1 MEIDTGAREI
11 VSAHRELQAIEA
23 SLDDHELR
31 LRLITDPKSVLGT
44 DRVLTA
50 EVKRFA
56 ELLIGN
62 ASFRKGL
69 QENARATVEAF
80 GLRVDPF
87 ELRALWDGKAL
98 REGSL
103 TPQDLQREGILCL
116 NAFNELKRAFFS
128 RMLSAVSSNPA
139 FDAWRLRQIARCRTE
154 VDPVNASAIVHA
166 PATFELAS
174 GCSVGCWFCGVS
186 AEKYRGAVSYE
197 AIRDDW
203 LATLAA
209 LRDELGPIASKA
221 FLYWGT
227 EPFDNPDYEKY
238 CLDLKAVCGGFP
250 QTTTAIPMRDADRTW
265 ELIKLSAREG
275 CLVNRF
281 SILTP
286 RVQSETMAR
295 FTPAQLLF
303 VELVLHNRGSLMVKA
318 EAGRARNSRR
328 LQEDRDFVTVELGE
342 YASPALQAARPSTIA
357 CVSGFLINL
366 AHKEIRLISPC
377 PASDEHPDGYV
388 VFERTSFG
396 DGREAAARLRE
407 LIARHMPM
415 RLDAT
420 TALAFRGD
428 LSFASEPDGFVL
440 SNAFDTIAIRNKAHP
455 ALMQRVGGLIHEGR
469 WNAEA
474 ISVALRGEFGVAD
487 AQARGLLDLLFD
499 KGVLRER
506 TAVPAPI

>member
-1 MEIDTGAREI
+1 MEIGDGARTML
-11 VSAHRELQAIEA
+11 SAHRELQAIEA
-23 SLDDHELR
+23 SLEDHELR
-31 LRLITDPKSVLGT
+31 LRLITDPKSVLST
-44 DRVLTA
+44 ERVLTA

-62 ASFRKGL
+62 AGFRKGL
-69 QENARATVEAF
+69 LENPRATAEAF
-80 GLRVDPF
+80 GLQVDPL
-87 ELRALWDGKAL
+87 ELRALWDVQAL
-98 REGSL
+98 REGRL
-103 TPQDLQREGILCL
+103 CGDDLQREGILCL
-116 NAFNELKRAFFS
+116 NAFNELKRAFFA
-128 RMLSAVSSNPA
+128 RMLGSESSNAA
-139 FDAWRLRQIARCRTE
+139 FGAWRRRQIARCRTE

-166 PATFELAS
+166 PASFELAS

-186 AEKYRGAVSYE
+186 AQKYRGAVRYE
-197 AIRDDW
+197 AIREDW

-227 EPFDNPDYEKY
+227 EPFDNPDYERY

-250 QTTTAIPMRDADRTW
+250 QTTTAIPMRDPARTW
-265 ELIKLSAREG
+265 ELIRLSTREG
-275 CLVNRF
+275 CVVNRF

-286 RVQSETMAR
+286 RIQSETMAR
-295 FTPAQLLF
+295 FSAAQLLF

-318 EAGRARNSRR
+318 EAGRARNSARLEDDRR
-328 LQEDRDFVTVELGE
+328 FIAGELAE

-366 AHKEIRLISPC
+366 AHREIRLITPC

-388 VFERTSFG
+388 VFERVAFG

-407 LIARHMPM
+407 LIARHMPT
-415 RLDAT
+415 RLDDET
-420 TALAFRGD
+420 ELAFRGD
-428 LSFASEPDGFVL
+428 LNYAPESDGFVL
-440 SNAFDTIAIRNKAHP
+440 RNAFDTIAIRNKAHP
-455 ALMQRVGGLIHEGR
+455 ALMQRIGGFIHEGG
-469 WNAEA
+469 WNAAA
-474 ISVALRGEFGVAD
+474 IAAALNGEFGVAD

-506 TAVPAPI
+506 AVPLAVT

>member
-1 MEIDTGAREI
+1 MEIDVGARETI
-11 VSAHRELQAIEA
+11 SAHRELQAIEA

-62 ASFRKGL
+62 PAFRKGL
-69 QENARATVEAF
+69 QENPRATVEAF
-80 GLRVDPF
+80 GLRLDPF
-87 ELRALWDGKAL
+87 ELRALWDGRAL

-103 TPQDLQREGILCL
+103 TAEDLQREGIRCL
-116 NAFNELKRAFFS
+116 NAFNELKRVFFG
-128 RMLSAVSSNPA
+128 RMLSAASSNEA
-139 FDAWRLRQIARCRTE
+139 FDAWRRRQIARCRTE
-154 VDPVNASAIVHA
+154 VDPVNAAAIVHA

-186 AEKYRGAVSYE
+186 AEKYRGAVSYD

-203 LATLAA
+203 LATIQA

-227 EPFDNPDYEKY
+227 EPFDNPDYERY
-238 CLDLKAVCGGFP
+238 CRDLKTICGGFP
-250 QTTTAIPMRDADRTW
+250 QTTTAVPMRDPARTW
-265 ELIKLSAREG
+265 KMIELSTREG

-286 RVQSETMAR
+286 RIQSETLAR

-318 EAGRARNSRR
+318 DAGRARNHKR
-328 LQEDRDFVTVELGE
+328 LQEDRDFVAVELNE

-357 CVSGFLINL
+357 CVSGFLFNL

-377 PASDEHPDGYV
+377 SASDEHPDGYV
-388 VFERTSFG
+388 VFERASFG
-396 DGREAAARLRE
+396 DGREAAARMRE
-407 LIARHMPM
+407 LIARHMPT
-415 RLDAT
+415 RLDGAT
-420 TALAFRGD
+420 PISFRGD
-428 LSFASEPDGFVL
+428 LSYAPEPDGFVL
-440 SNAFDTIAIRNKAHP
+440 HNAFDTIAIRNKAHP
-455 ALMQRVGGLIHEGR
+455 TLMQRVGDLIHEGL
-469 WNAEA
+469 WNADA
-474 ISVALRGEFGVAD
+474 ISVALSEEFGVAD

-506 TAVPAPI
+506 ATAPPAN

>member
-11 VSAHRELQAIEA
+11 ISAHRELQAIEA

-62 ASFRKGL
+62 ASFRQGL

-103 TPQDLQREGILCL
+103 TPQDLQREGVLCL
-116 NAFNELKRAFFS
+116 NAFNDLKRAFFS

-139 FDAWRLRQIARCRTE
+139 FDAWRRRQIARCRTE

-250 QTTTAIPMRDADRTW
+250 QTTTAIPMRDAERTW
-265 ELIKLSAREG
+265 QLLQLSAREG
-275 CLVNRF
+275 CLINRF

-286 RVQSETMAR
+286 RIQSETMAR

-303 VELVLHNRGSLMVKA
+303 VELVLHNRGSLMAKA
-318 EAGRARNSRR
+318 DAGRARNSRR
-328 LQEDRDFVTVELGE
+328 LQEDRDFVAVALGE

-407 LIARHMPM
+407 LIARHMPT
-415 RLDAT
+415 RLDPA

-428 LSFASEPDGFVL
+428 LSYAAEPDGFVL
-440 SNAFDTIAIRNKAHP
+440 RNAFDTIAIRNKVHP
-455 ALMQRVGGLIHEGR
+455 ALMQRIGGLIQEGR

-487 AQARGLLDLLFD
+487 AQARGLLNLLFD

-506 TAVPAPI
+506 AAAPAPI